1 MFTEFDRKTGFSMQI
16 AEITNQ
22 GLRRAYS
29 LVIPADIIAAKVDAR
44 LAEVSKTIKMP
55 GFRPGKV
62 PPNLVKKMHGAA
74 LRGEA
79 LQAALNDG
87 VNQVLANHG
96 LRPATQPQVDVDGE
110 LADDGDARFTV
121 SLEVLPT
128 IDDVKIDE
136 LALEKLVV
144 PADDVA
150 MDAALARL
158 AESSQRSEPAP
169 EGHAAAGG
177 DTVVID
183 FEGSVGGVPFDG
195 GKGEGMRVTIGS
207 GQLIPGFEDQL
218 MGATVGEDRTIKV
231 TFPADYGA
239 ANLAGKAA
247 EFAVTVTGVEIPA
260 ETALDD
266 EFAKGF
272 GLDSLDALKEILK
285 DQLDNELGTLSRT
298 HMKRKLLDTLASR
311 HDFDVPE
318 SMVDAEFDQIW
329 QTLEAEA
336 AKDADP
342 EGSRAQIETERD
354 DYRRIAVRRV
364 RLGLL
369 LSEIGQRNGI
379 SVSQAEMNRLIG
391 QEAGRYAPAE
401 QQKVVKFFQENA
413 MAAMQL
419 RAPLYED
426 KVVDFLIGK
435 ADVTER
441 SVTRDELEAAI
452 ESEDESPTGA
462 AHGHPGH
469 VHGPDCDHDHDHAP
483 AKPKKAAAKKAK
495 ADEPVAEAAVEAVAE
510 AEPAKKAPAKRAKKA
525 DAEAVAE
532 PVAEAAEPAAE
543 AAQPKPKKAAKK
555 TA

>member
-1 MFTEFDRKTGFSMQI
+1 MQI
-16 AEITNQ
+16 AEINNQ

-29 LVIPADIIAAKVDAR
+29 LVIPADAIAARLETR
-44 LAEVSKTIKMP
+44 LAEVAKTIKMP

-62 PPNLVKKMHGAA
+62 PANLVKKMHGAA

-87 VNQVLANHG
+87 VNKVIADHG

-110 LADDGDARFTV
+110 LADEGDARFTV

-128 IDDVKIDE
+128 IDDVKVDD

-144 PADDVA
+144 PADDAA

-158 AESSQRSEPAP
+158 AESAQRTEPAA
-169 EGHAAAGG
+169 EGHAAQTG

-183 FEGSVGGVPFDG
+183 YEGTVDGVKFDG
-195 GKGEGMRVTIGS
+195 GTGEGMRVKIGS

-218 MGATVGEDRTIKV
+218 VGATVGEQRTLNV

-239 ANLAGKAA
+239 ANLAGKPAQFAITVQGVEVAA
-247 EFAVTVTGVEIPA
+247 EAAI
-260 ETALDD
+260 DD

-285 DQLDNELGTLSRT
+285 DQLDAELGGLSRT
-298 HMKRKLLDTLASR
+298 HLKRKLLDTLASR

-318 SMVDAEFDQIW
+318 TMVDAEFEQIW

-336 AKDADP
+336 AREADP
-342 EGSRAQIETERD
+342 AAAKAEIEAERE

-369 LSEIGQRNGI
+369 LSEIGQRNGVT
-379 SVSQAEMNRLIG
+379 VSQAEMNRLIG
-391 QEAGRYAPAE
+391 QEASRYAPAE

-435 ADVTER
+435 AALTER

-452 ESEDESPTGA
+452 ASEDESPTG
-462 AHGHPGH
+462 H
-469 VHGPDCDHDHDHAP
+469 VHGPGCGHDHDHDHDHAPAAEAP

-495 ADEPVAEAAVEAVAE
+495 AEEPAADAPAEAA
-510 AEPAKKAPAKRAKKA
+510 AEPVKKAPAKKAKAAAA
-525 DAEAVAE
+525 DGEEA
-532 PVAEAAEPAAE
+532 PA
-543 AAQPKPKKAAKK
+543 KPKKAAKK
-555 TA
+555 AD

>member
-1 MFTEFDRKTGFSMQI
+1 MQI

-29 LVIPADIIAAKVDAR
+29 LVIPADAIAARVETR
-44 LAEVSKTIKMP
+44 LAEVSKTIRMP

-62 PPNLVKKMHGAA
+62 PANLVKKMHGAA

-79 LQAALNDG
+79 LQEALNDG
-87 VNQVLANHG
+87 VNQVISSNG

-110 LADDGDARFTV
+110 LPDDGDARFTV
-121 SLEVLPT
+121 SLEILPT
-128 IDDVKIDE
+128 IDDVKIDD
-136 LALEKLVV
+136 LVLEKLVV
-144 PADDVA
+144 PADDAA

-158 AESSQRSEPAP
+158 AESAQRTEPAP
-169 EGHAAAGG
+169 AKHKAKTG

-183 FEGSVGGVPFDG
+183 YEGTVDGVKFDG
-195 GKGEGMRVTIGS
+195 GTGEGMRVKIGS

-218 MGATVGEDRTIKV
+218 VGAKANEQRTIKV

-247 EFAVTVTGVEIPA
+247 EFAITVQAVEVPA
-260 ETALDD
+260 DTKIDD

-272 GLDSLDALKEILK
+272 GLESLDALKEILK
-285 DQLDNELGTLSRT
+285 DQLDAELGGLSRT
-298 HMKRKLLDTLASR
+298 HLKRKLLDTLAAR

-318 SMVDAEFDQIW
+318 TMVDAEFDQIW

-336 AKDADP
+336 AREADP
-342 EGSRAQIETERD
+342 AAAKAEIEAERE

-369 LSEIGQRNGI
+369 LSEIGQRGGVT
-379 SVSQAEMNRLIG
+379 VSQAEMNRLIG
-391 QEAGRYAPAE
+391 QEAARYAPAE

-426 KVVDFLIGK
+426 KVVDYLIGQ
-435 ADVTER
+435 ATITER
-441 SVTRDELEAAI
+441 AVTREELEAAI
-452 ESEDESPTGA
+452 ASEDESPSTVGS
-462 AHGHPGH
+462 GH
-469 VHGPDCDHDHDHAP
+469 VHGPGCGHDHHDHDHDHAP
-483 AKPKKAAAKKAK
+483 AKPAKKAAAKKAK
-495 ADEPVAEAAVEAVAE
+495 AEEPAEAA
-510 AEPAKKAPAKRAKKA
+510 AEPVKKAPAKKAAAKKA
-525 DAEAVAE
+525 DAEA
-532 PVAEAAEPAAE
+532 AAE
-543 AAQPKPKKAAKK
+543 AAPKPKKAAKK
-555 TA
+555 AD

>member
-1 MFTEFDRKTGFSMQI
+1 MQI

-29 LVIPADIIAAKVDAR
+29 LVIPADTIAAKVDAR

-87 VNQVLANHG
+87 VNQVLADHG

-121 SLEVLPT
+121 SMEVLPT
-128 IDDVKIDE
+128 IEDVKIDE

-150 MDAALARL
+150 MDAALGRL
-158 AESSQRSEPAP
+158 AESSQRSEPAA
-169 EGHAAAGG
+169 EGHAAASG

-183 FEGSVGGVPFDG
+183 FEGSVAGVPFDG

-218 MGATVGEDRTIKV
+218 VGAVVGDARTIKV

-239 ANLAGKAA
+239 ANLAGKDA
-247 EFAVTVTGVEIPA
+247 EFAVTVTGVEVPT

-285 DQLDNELGTLSRT
+285 DQLDTELGGLSRT
-298 HMKRKLLDTLASR
+298 HMKRKLLDTLAAR

-318 SMVDAEFDQIW
+318 SMVDAEFQQIW
-329 QTLEAEA
+329 ETLEAEA

-342 EGSRAQIETERD
+342 EGSRAQIETERE

-379 SVSQAEMNRLIG
+379 TVSQAEMNRLIG
-391 QEAGRYAPAE
+391 QEAARYAPAE

-435 ADVTER
+435 AEITER
-441 SVTRDELEAAI
+441 TVTRTELEAAI

-462 AHGHPGH
+462 AHGHAGH
-469 VHGPDCDHDHDHAP
+469 VHGPDCDHDHDHDHDHAP

-495 ADEPVAEAAVEAVAE
+495 A
-510 AEPAKKAPAKRAKKA
+510 AEPAAAEAGAEPVVEDAAAEPVKKAPAKRTKKA
-525 DAEAVAE
+525 EAAAE
-532 PVAEAAEPAAE
+532 PVAAGEDAAAEPAPA
-543 AAQPKPKKAAKK
+543 KPKKAAKK
-555 TA
+555 SA

>member
-1 MFTEFDRKTGFSMQI
+1 MQI
-16 AEITNQ
+16 AEISNQ

-29 LVIPADIIAAKVDAR
+29 LVIPAEAIAARVETR
-44 LAEVSKTIKMP
+44 LAEVSKTIRMP

-62 PPNLVKKMHGAA
+62 PANLVKKMHGAA

-87 VNQVLANHG
+87 VNQVIADHG

-121 SLEVLPT
+121 SMEILPT
-128 IDDVKIDE
+128 IADVKIDD

-144 PADDVA
+144 PADDAA

-158 AESSQRSEPAP
+158 AESAQRTEPAP
-169 EGHAAAGG
+169 AKHKAKAG

-183 FEGSVGGVPFDG
+183 YEGTVDGVKFDG
-195 GKGEGMRVTIGS
+195 GTGEGMRVKIGS

-218 MGATVGEDRTIKV
+218 IGAKANEQRTIKV
-231 TFPADYGA
+231 AFPADYGA
-239 ANLAGKAA
+239 ANLAGKPA
-247 EFAVTVTGVEIPA
+247 EFAITVQAVEVPA
-260 ETALDD
+260 ETAIDD

-285 DQLDNELGTLSRT
+285 DQLDAELGGLSRT

-318 SMVDAEFDQIW
+318 TMVDAEFEQIW

-336 AKDADP
+336 AREADP
-342 EGSRAQIETERD
+342 AAARAEIEAERE

-369 LSEIGQRNGI
+369 LSEIGQRGGVT
-379 SVSQAEMNRLIG
+379 VSQAEMNRLIG
-391 QEAGRYAPAE
+391 QEAARYAPAE

-426 KVVDFLIGK
+426 KVVDYLIGQ
-435 ADVTER
+435 AAISER
-441 SVTRDELEAAI
+441 SVTREELEAAI
-452 ESEDESPTGA
+452 ASEDESPA
-462 AHGHPGH
+462 GH
-469 VHGPDCDHDHDHAP
+469 VHGPGCGHDHHDHDHDHDHAP
-483 AKPKKAAAKKAK
+483 AKPAKKAAAKAKAEDAAADAPAAA
-495 ADEPVAEAAVEAVAE
+495 ADEPV
-510 AEPAKKAPAKRAKKA
+510 KKAPARKAAK
-525 DAEAVAE
+525 V
-532 PVAEAAEPAAE
+532 AAEPAAD
-543 AAQPKPKKAAKK
+543 APAKPKKAARK
-555 TA
+555 AD

>member
-1 MFTEFDRKTGFSMQI
+1 MQI

-22 GLRRAYS
+22 GLRRTYS
-29 LVIPADIIAAKVDAR
+29 LVIPADAIAARLEAR
-44 LAEVSKTIKMP
+44 LAEVAKTIKMP

-62 PPNLVKKMHGAA
+62 PANLVKKMHGPA

-87 VNQVLANHG
+87 VNQVIADHG

-110 LADDGDARFTV
+110 LGDEGDARFTV
-121 SLEVLPT
+121 SLEILPT
-128 IDDVKIDE
+128 IQDVKADD

-144 PADDVA
+144 PADDAA

-158 AESSQRSEPAP
+158 AESAQRTEPAP
-169 EGHAAAGG
+169 AKHKAKTG

-183 FEGSVGGVPFDG
+183 FEGKVDGVPFDG
-195 GKGEGMRVTIGS
+195 GKGEGMRVKIGS

-218 MGATVGEDRTIKV
+218 VGAKLNEQRTLKV
-231 TFPADYGA
+231 SFPADYGA
-239 ANLAGKAA
+239 ANLAGKPA
-247 EFAVTVTGVEIPA
+247 EFDVTVTGVEVPA
-260 ETALDD
+260 ETTLDD

-285 DQLDNELGTLSRT
+285 DQLDAELGTLSRT
-298 HMKRKLLDTLASR
+298 YLKRKLLDTLAAR

-318 SMVDAEFDQIW
+318 SMVEAEFEQIW

-336 AKDADP
+336 AREADP
-342 EGSRAQIETERD
+342 EAAKVQIEAERE

-379 SVSQAEMNRLIG
+379 NVTQAEMNRLIG
-391 QEAGRYAPAE
+391 QEAARYAPAE

-435 ADVTER
+435 AEITER
-441 SVTRDELEAAI
+441 AVSRAELEAAI
-452 ESEDESPTGA
+452 ESEDESPG
-462 AHGHPGH
+462 GH
-469 VHGPDCDHDHDHAP
+469 VHGPGCGHDHDHDHAP
-483 AKPKKAAAKKAK
+483 AKPKKAAARKTKTVE
-495 ADEPVAEAAVEAVAE
+495 EPAVEA
-510 AEPAKKAPAKRAKKA
+510 EPVKKAPARKAAAKKA
-525 DAEAVAE
+525 
-532 PVAEAAEPAAE
+532 EAAPAAE
-543 AAQPKPKKAAKK
+543 APAEAKPKKTRKA
-555 TA
+555 

>member
-1 MFTEFDRKTGFSMQI
+1 MQI

-29 LVIPADIIAAKVDAR
+29 LLIPADAIAARVEAR
-44 LAEVSKTIKMP
+44 LAEVAKTIKMP

-87 VNQVLANHG
+87 VNQVISEHG
-96 LRPATQPQVDVDGE
+96 LRPATQPTVDVDGE
-110 LADDGDARFTV
+110 LPDDGDARFTV
-121 SLEVLPT
+121 NVEVLPT
-128 IDDVKIDE
+128 IADVKTDD

-144 PADDVA
+144 PADDAA
-150 MDAALARL
+150 MDSALARL
-158 AESSQRSEPAP
+158 ADSSQRSEPAP
-169 EGHAAAGG
+169 EGHEAATG

-183 FEGSVGGVPFDG
+183 FEGKVAGVPFDG
-195 GKGEGMRVTIGS
+195 GKGEAMRVKIGS

-218 MGATVGEDRTIKV
+218 IGATLDEQRVLNV
-231 TFPADYGA
+231 TFPGDYGA
-239 ANLAGKAA
+239 ANLAGKDAQ
-247 EFAVTVTGVEIPA
+247 FHVTVTGVEIPT

-285 DQLDNELGTLSRT
+285 DQLDTELGGLSRT
-298 HMKRKLLDTLASR
+298 YLKRKLLDTLASR

-318 SMVDAEFDQIW
+318 SMVEAEFKQIW
-329 QTLEAEA
+329 ETLEAEA
-336 AKDADP
+336 ARDSDP
-342 EGSRAQIETERD
+342 EGSKAQIEAERE

-379 SVSQAEMNRLIG
+379 TVSQAEMNRLIG
-391 QEAGRYAPAE
+391 QEATRYAPAE
-401 QQKVVKFFQENA
+401 QQKVVKFFQENT

-426 KVVDFLIGK
+426 KVVDFLIST
-435 ADVTER
+435 AQINER
-441 SVTRDELEAAI
+441 SVTRAELEAAI
-452 ESEDESPTGA
+452 ESDDESPSTM
-462 AHGHPGH
+462 HGH
-469 VHGPDCDHDHDHAP
+469 VHGP
-483 AKPKKAAAKKAK
+483 
-495 ADEPVAEAAVEAVAE
+495 
-510 AEPAKKAPAKRAKKA
+510 
-525 DAEAVAE
+525 
-532 PVAEAAEPAAE
+532 
-543 AAQPKPKKAAKK
+543 
-555 TA
+555 

>member
-1 MFTEFDRKTGFSMQI
+1 MQI

-29 LVIPADIIAAKVDAR
+29 LVIPAEAIAARVETR
-44 LAEVSKTIKMP
+44 LAEVSKTIRMP

-62 PPNLVKKMHGAA
+62 PANLVKKMHGAA

-79 LQAALNDG
+79 LQEALNDG
-87 VNQVLANHG
+87 VNQVISSNG

-110 LADDGDARFTV
+110 LPADGDARFTV
-121 SLEVLPT
+121 SLEILPT
-128 IDDVKIDE
+128 IDDVKIDD

-144 PADDVA
+144 PADDAA

-158 AESSQRSEPAP
+158 AESAQRTEPAP
-169 EGHAAAGG
+169 AKHKAKTG

-183 FEGSVGGVPFDG
+183 YEGTVDGVKFDG
-195 GKGEGMRVTIGS
+195 GTGEGMRVKIGS

-218 MGATVGEDRTIKV
+218 VGAKANQQLTIKV
-231 TFPADYGA
+231 TFPEDYGA
-239 ANLAGKAA
+239 ANLAGKPA
-247 EFAVTVTGVEIPA
+247 EFAITVQAVEVPA
-260 ETALDD
+260 ETKIDD

-285 DQLDNELGTLSRT
+285 DQLDAELGGLSRT
-298 HMKRKLLDTLASR
+298 HLKRKLLDTLAAR

-318 SMVDAEFDQIW
+318 TMVDAEFEQIW

-336 AKDADP
+336 AREADP
-342 EGSRAQIETERD
+342 AAAKAEIEAERE

-369 LSEIGQRNGI
+369 LSEIGQRGGVT
-379 SVSQAEMNRLIG
+379 VSQAEMNRLIG
-391 QEAGRYAPAE
+391 QEAARYAPAE

-426 KVVDFLIGK
+426 KVVDYLISQ
-435 ADVTER
+435 AAITER
-441 SVTRDELEAAI
+441 AVTREELEAAI
-452 ESEDESPTGA
+452 ASEDESPSTG
-462 AHGHPGH
+462 GSGH
-469 VHGPDCDHDHDHAP
+469 VHGPDCDHDHDHDHDHAP
-483 AKPKKAAAKKAK
+483 AKPAKKAAAKKAK
-495 ADEPVAEAAVEAVAE
+495 AEEPAAEAA
-510 AEPAKKAPAKRAKKA
+510 AEPVKKAPAKKAAAKKA
-525 DAEAVAE
+525 DAE
-532 PVAEAAEPAAE
+532 PAAE
-543 AAQPKPKKAAKK
+543 AEAPAKPKKATKK
-555 TA
+555 SA